1 MKKMAV
7 SYGPVWGGRKKTQT
21 RRTDLYGIWVALVGH
36 IQTYIDV
43 YRCTVIA
50 PKVFGYIA
58 ANRAK

>member
-43 YRCTVIA
+43 YSVQ
-50 PKVFGYIA
+50 
-58 ANRAK
+58 